1 MRRTV
6 PFLRRVAAH
15 PWALLLSTVSLA
27 GCGGGAPGTTTGSP
41 VVKAD
46 SDAAKTALAEND
58 RMIQERKAQE
68 AKAWQRMRNA
78 PPAPESNP

>member
-1 MRRTV
+1 
-6 PFLRRVAAH
+6 
-15 PWALLLSTVSLA
+15 
-27 GCGGGAPGTTTGSP
+27 
-41 VVKAD
+41 VVKPD